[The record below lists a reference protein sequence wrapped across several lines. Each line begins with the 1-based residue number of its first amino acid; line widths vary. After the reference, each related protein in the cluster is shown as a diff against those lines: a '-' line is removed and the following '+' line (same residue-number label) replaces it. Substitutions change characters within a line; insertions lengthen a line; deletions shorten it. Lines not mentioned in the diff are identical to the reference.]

1 MENPELIKQV
11 HTDYFAAGADCAITA
26 SYQATVEGF
35 ARRGLS
41 EGERINNSGLTGFV
55 HSTFK
60 RTINIHCNEN
70 GELFTKGENEL
81 GN

>member
-1 MENPELIKQV
+1 MGNSRLKCFSIK
-11 HTDYFAAGADCAITA
+11 ADFYRNSNDSHDVSQLRNAI
-26 SYQATVEGF
+26 SSDPGF
-35 ARRGLS
+35 I
-41 EGERINNSGLTGFV
+41 ERINNSGLTGFV

-81 GN
+81 GK